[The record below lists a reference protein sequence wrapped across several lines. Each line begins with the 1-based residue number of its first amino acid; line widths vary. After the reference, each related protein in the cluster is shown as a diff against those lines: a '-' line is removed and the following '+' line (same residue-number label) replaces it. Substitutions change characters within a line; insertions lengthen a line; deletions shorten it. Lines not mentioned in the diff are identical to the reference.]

1 MDHSMLS
8 SSLSEPEPTQLTP
21 TEPATS
27 QHTQLTP
34 SEPATSQPTQ
44 LQDTPHSQPT
54 LLTTKLLKAYDL
66 VFNTVDRVVICTS
79 CRRVIDLPGLFPH
92 LRREHK
98 TNSSD
103 IGPKDTASIRNQ
115 LIKLGASND
124 PEPFVPEVEPRL
136 PIKGVASPFPVFGC
150 SKCPFVNA
158 RDTDV
163 SNHCKYDCPARGE
176 MLLHPVFV
184 QRPRNPGPYI
194 RVIFDAP
201 TNSPAPTSPPLPSI
215 QNELDAFH
223 AALADE
229 NANAPC
235 DTRRISAFLMRMQW
249 PQLVGDRPKPAIR
262 NAARFPEDTEFP
274 GLREIVTAYFDET
287 TKSLD
292 SVDLL
297 GQQLLNTAHAN
308 APLNHVPIHKH
319 HQHDTTILDYVRH
332 PIRLMATLMRGDTT
346 FEIPSSDALTAA
358 VDSLRLKIRDGDEL
372 LVSDVHAVTRALWL
386 HEWRRDSTVQ
396 TLCDPTVAY
405 LAMISVKADGGYM
418 DAPAL
423 TGILARLSR
432 AIQLTVV
439 HELHDCTQNSTS
451 GDQMAALEP
460 LLMFV
465 QEDHLTTFAT
475 LRSFQHY
482 ASQISYSTLSLPRI
496 WWLDLVNHR
505 SLLYLGRRVSIDDFH
520 TIIVDVQKKAVEAFE
535 WLTGGAD
542 TTIDYSLFPDNLRN
556 TSNGYSVI
564 DSSSPIVQKAR
575 HDFTAALLANQELKL
590 VDPTTGELSMHHA
603 RRWMLVLSQLEG
615 YLMVLTQLTSGGPAR
630 GTELTSMIY
639 RNTPERQR
647 NFYFFGPRVGFVR
660 EYNKTSNILQHDQV
674 IPNAYDAFT
683 GDMITRTYCFLR
695 PNSCFFAVKLWP
707 ERSPQ
712 IAHDYNTLMFMDC
725 GKQFTSGRL
734 SQLLG
739 AESVRVIGWEM
750 TIIPVR
756 HIFAATNR
764 YLAPSP
770 ECEENAGR
778 ESDDLNSAQSG
789 HTPVV
794 HNRIYGVSYTA
805 LNGADE
811 RVCLRFFKNS
821 DRMANVYGAYAGGE
835 GKPYTEVMAATYD
848 SAPVP
853 SPKVHQPPAPPSHAP
868 SEGLPPSM
876 ENVMSHFTTL
886 ITTSLGDVS
895 KKLEDVTTKLDEMSA
910 AQQSMK
916 DEIVRL
922 QSELRER
929 TTLPDVDMPYVSPTA
944 PPSPLPAKA
953 ADIGPPRVVFGKGGS
968 MTSISTAFPSRT
980 TKPLPLR
987 AHETTRVTNASAVL
1001 EAPAPYFE
1009 PVQGMECIRD
1019 KPYPIGQPPDST
1031 DVVFG
1036 LQTLMR
1042 DTSAKWKSLEQRV
1055 AVATMMELKRDMIVS
1070 VRTGGGKSMVVLV
1083 PTLYE
1088 RGSVCILMVPLHAL
1102 QQDWKRRMDDMDV
1115 RYEEFLGSKHKG
1127 PPQRLTGEHGIII
1140 VSVDVARNRLWKEA
1154 LGELIGSG
1162 VTITRTV
1169 IDEGHLFLTSQFR
1182 PNLNDVYEL
1191 RMVECPLV
1199 ILSAT
1204 MPPASIPWYTS
1215 ALNLERPLVIRG
1227 CTDRPE
1233 LAYQVQKPWSR
1244 IADIN
1249 NRIRRIIAEKVLAP
1263 EDRYMIYVNTIKDG
1277 YLLKDALGIPVYH
1290 GSNTEDSSTCT
1301 DQTYPISHADQKIIY
1316 DGWLAGDHRGLI
1328 CTSALSAG
1336 NDYANVRVVVMA
1348 GTPPDAVAMLQ
1359 AVGRAGRDGRRAWAI
1374 LMPSVKML
1382 PTAASEEMK
1391 ELLGRAVVAKI
1402 AYRLDE
1408 LNVSHPD
1415 RCVRKLL
1422 NQFNDGIGKKCWELH
1437 GAELCY
1443 LCRQYWS
1450 LLDDEDRTRLAQDA
1464 YKEPVYPP
1472 LQPLLPSKFQ
1482 SQPEPSALKRKLQTA
1497 FGPVREQAHQRT
1509 VKRLGDKAATIAQ
1522 YKAVLDYAD
1531 KACGYCLLLEMNGD
1545 VHSIP
1550 NKVHWPK
1557 HCEYLQDLADFE
1569 YVRDKIDYKYSL
1581 CFTCHFQS
1589 MGSNRLHK
1597 KIVKQDPSCH
1607 THARLVL
1614 PMAWA
1619 ILHNDK
1625 LKKEA
1630 MDALQVKGR
1639 HNWDSAKAFMMWL
1652 ADEKATKHPTS
1663 ATADN

>member
-1 MDHSMLS
+1 
-8 SSLSEPEPTQLTP
+8 
-21 TEPATS
+21 
-27 QHTQLTP
+27 
-34 SEPATSQPTQ
+34 
-44 LQDTPHSQPT
+44 
-54 LLTTKLLKAYDL
+54 
-66 VFNTVDRVVICTS
+66 
-79 CRRVIDLPGLFPH
+79 
-92 LRREHK
+92 
-98 TNSSD
+98 
-103 IGPKDTASIRNQ
+103 
-115 LIKLGASND
+115 
-124 PEPFVPEVEPRL
+124 
-136 PIKGVASPFPVFGC
+136 
-150 SKCPFVNA
+150 
-158 RDTDV
+158 
-163 SNHCKYDCPARGE
+163 
-176 MLLHPVFV
+176 
-184 QRPRNPGPYI
+184 
-194 RVIFDAP
+194 
-201 TNSPAPTSPPLPSI
+201 
-215 QNELDAFH
+215 
-223 AALADE
+223 
-229 NANAPC
+229 
-235 DTRRISAFLMRMQW
+235 
-249 PQLVGDRPKPAIR
+249 
-262 NAARFPEDTEFP
+262 
-274 GLREIVTAYFDET
+274 
-287 TKSLD
+287 
-292 SVDLL
+292 
-297 GQQLLNTAHAN
+297 
-308 APLNHVPIHKH
+308 
-319 HQHDTTILDYVRH
+319 
-332 PIRLMATLMRGDTT
+332 
-346 FEIPSSDALTAA
+346 
-358 VDSLRLKIRDGDEL
+358 
-372 LVSDVHAVTRALWL
+372 
-386 HEWRRDSTVQ
+386 
-396 TLCDPTVAY
+396 
-405 LAMISVKADGGYM
+405 MISVKADGGYM

-556 TSNGYSVI
+556 TTNGYSVI

-853 SPKVHQPPAPPSHAP
+853 SPKVHQPPAPPSHAH

-895 KKLEDVTTKLDEMSA
+895 KKLEDVTAKLDEMSA

-929 TTLPDVDMPYVSPTA
+929 PTLPDVDMPYVSPTA

-987 AHETTRVTNASAVL
+987 AHETTRVTNDAAKVIHKSPTQPQINGYESDDSDALYRGPNSPPPRKRQKLGTASTNFTGHLESEQVAGSVPDYTTTPHNCEASAVL

-1019 KPYPIGQPPDST
+1019 KPYPVGQPPDST
-1031 DVVFG
+1031 DVVLG

-1055 AVATMMELKRDMIVS
+1055 AVAMMMELKRDMIVS

-1215 ALNLERPLVIRG
+1215 ALNLEHPLVIRG

-1233 LAYQVQKPWSR
+1233 LVYQVQKPWSR

-1263 EDRYMIYVNTIKDG
+1263 EDRYMIY
-1277 YLLKDALGIPVYH
+1277 
-1290 GSNTEDSSTCT
+1290 
-1301 DQTYPISHADQKIIY
+1301 
-1316 DGWLAGDHRGLI
+1316 
-1328 CTSALSAG
+1328 
-1336 NDYANVRVVVMA
+1336 
-1348 GTPPDAVAMLQ
+1348 
-1359 AVGRAGRDGRRAWAI
+1359 
-1374 LMPSVKML
+1374 
-1382 PTAASEEMK
+1382 
-1391 ELLGRAVVAKI
+1391 
-1402 AYRLDE
+1402 
-1408 LNVSHPD
+1408 
-1415 RCVRKLL
+1415 
-1422 NQFNDGIGKKCWELH
+1422 
-1437 GAELCY
+1437 
-1443 LCRQYWS
+1443 
-1450 LLDDEDRTRLAQDA
+1450 
-1464 YKEPVYPP
+1464 YPP
-1472 LQPLLPSKFQ
+1472 YPRF
-1482 SQPEPSALKRKLQTA
+1482 
-1497 FGPVREQAHQRT
+1497 
-1509 VKRLGDKAATIAQ
+1509 
-1522 YKAVLDYAD
+1522 
-1531 KACGYCLLLEMNGD
+1531 C
-1545 VHSIP
+1545 
-1550 NKVHWPK
+1550 
-1557 HCEYLQDLADFE
+1557 
-1569 YVRDKIDYKYSL
+1569 
-1581 CFTCHFQS
+1581 
-1589 MGSNRLHK
+1589 
-1597 KIVKQDPSCH
+1597 
-1607 THARLVL
+1607 
-1614 PMAWA
+1614 
-1619 ILHNDK
+1619 
-1625 LKKEA
+1625 
-1630 MDALQVKGR
+1630 
-1639 HNWDSAKAFMMWL
+1639 
-1652 ADEKATKHPTS
+1652 
-1663 ATADN
+1663 